1 MCVCVLGKE
10 RRWEVKTPILTL
22 LLGTFCFQIVI
33 KASLTILRLIR
44 SVICF
49 LKLLGYLI
57 SLNTVSVGVKSS
69 GRVRCWL
76 SCSYSLLV
84 LLVSL

>member
-10 RRWEVKTPILTL
+10 RRWEVKTRILTL

-49 LKLLGYLI
+49 FEAFGILD
-57 SLNTVSVGVKSS
+57 
-69 GRVRCWL
+69 
-76 SCSYSLLV
+76 
-84 LLVSL
+84 